1 MSEAEHAS
9 TNAAADQNRDDLVER
24 LKAELASKTKGE
36 AEANARMQIYEG
48 KERARISA
56 WQEDAKFF
64 MNEFVNEEIDAHHPG
79 LSKDDVA
86 PLGNW
91 AATYHEKADIASQ
104 GALAAVSY
112 VASKGIKRLREQASQ
127 GAQAATTLAET
138 MKANEELA
146 AANAKLQKDC
156 DDYKI
161 LCDER
166 QKGLETLQAE
176 LVKGGLMSEKFNFSK
191 LTSREEA
198 PPAEPHA
205 AVGRGGDALARGR
218 QGRGLQGG
226 GVPRRATR
234 SSRRTCCRRCSPQQR
249 WPAHDPERHQPR
261 ASGLPSAARPTS
273 AQHPPRAGHV
283 NVIAVVVVVFFVATS
298 ITTTTIHTRLA
309 HAPPHAVLP
318 TASGSTGPLVPSPC
332 RFL

>member
-9 TNAAADQNRDDLVER
+9 TNAAAEQNRDDLVER

-127 GAQAATTLAET
+127 GAQAATTLSET
-138 MKANEELA
+138 MKANEELTA
-146 AANAKLQKDC
+146 QNTKLQKDC
-156 DDYKI
+156 EDYKI

-191 LTSREEA
+191 LTSREVA

-205 AVGRGGDALARGR
+205 AAA
-218 QGRGLQGG
+218 
-226 GVPRRATR
+226 ATP
-234 SSRRTCCRRCSPQQR
+234 SLEVVKAEASK
-249 WPAHDPERHQPR
+249 AAAG
-261 ASGLPSAARPTS
+261 ASGNPIQQSDLLSSLLASSSGGLRMTPSGTNHAHVGAMSGEADIGSILRGS
-273 AQHPPRAGHV
+273 AM
-283 NVIAVVVVVFFVATS
+283 
-298 ITTTTIHTRLA
+298 
-309 HAPPHAVLP
+309 
-318 TASGSTGPLVPSPC
+318 
-332 RFL
+332 

>member
-9 TNAAADQNRDDLVER
+9 TNAAAEQNRDDLVER

-127 GAQAATTLAET
+127 GAQAATTLSET
-138 MKANEELA
+138 MKANEELTA
-146 AANAKLQKDC
+146 QNTKLQKDC
-156 DDYKI
+156 EDYKI

-191 LTSREEA
+191 LTSREVA

-205 AVGRGGDALARGR
+205 AAAAARPR
-218 QGRGLQGG
+218 SRSSR
-226 GVPRRATR
+226 PRPPRRRRARRATR
-234 SSRRTCCRRCSPQQR
+234 SSSRTCCRRCS
-249 WPAHDPERHQPR
+249 R
-261 ASGLPSAARPTS
+261 AAL
-273 AQHPPRAGHV
+273 
-283 NVIAVVVVVFFVATS
+283 VAC
-298 ITTTTIHTRLA
+298 A
-309 HAPPHAVLP
+309 
-318 TASGSTGPLVPSPC
+318 
-332 RFL
+332 

>member
-146 AANAKLQKDC
+146 AANVKLQKDC

-191 LTSREEA
+191 LTSREEV
-198 PPAEPHA
+198 PSEPHV
-205 AVGRGGDALARGR
+205 AVGNAAATPSLEVVKAEASKAAGASSGNPIQQDDLLQSLLNRSNGGLRMTPSGTNHAHLGSVSGEADIASILRG
-218 QGRGLQGG
+218 
-226 GVPRRATR
+226 
-234 SSRRTCCRRCSPQQR
+234 
-249 WPAHDPERHQPR
+249 PAM
-261 ASGLPSAARPTS
+261 
-273 AQHPPRAGHV
+273 
-283 NVIAVVVVVFFVATS
+283 
-298 ITTTTIHTRLA
+298 
-309 HAPPHAVLP
+309 
-318 TASGSTGPLVPSPC
+318 
-332 RFL
+332 